1 MLTDLIT
8 IASRKS
14 PLAMWQ
20 SEFVQAQLR
29 KHYPNLTVEIRGMM
43 TQGDKLLSTPL
54 YDIGGKSLFV
64 KELEKAILEHRADI
78 AVHSI
83 KDMPVELPNHLT
95 LTVIME
101 REDPRDAFV
110 SNKYDSIK
118 ALPEGAIIGTSS
130 LRRQALMKTL
140 RKDLTIKTLRGNVG
154 TRLKKLDDGQ
164 YDAIILAAAGLKRL
178 GLEDRITATL
188 DPETMLPGV
197 GQGAICIECRSND
210 NELITL
216 LKVLDH
222 LPTRQCVETERYVT
236 GALGGSC
243 KVPLAAFATI
253 DGNSLRLQAIVGKID
268 GSEVICA
275 DETGP
280 IESREETAKKV
291 VEHLKARGAEE
302 IIALY
307 A

>member
-1 MLTDLIT
+1 MITNLIT

-29 KHYPNLTVEIRGMM
+29 KHYPDLTIEIRGMM

-54 YDIGGKSLFV
+54 YEIGGKSLFV
-64 KELEKAILEHRADI
+64 KELEKAILERRADI

-95 LTVIME
+95 LSVIME

-110 SNKYDSIK
+110 SNKFDSID

-130 LRRQALMKTL
+130 LRRQAVMKTL
-140 RKDLTIKTLRGNVG
+140 RKDLTIETLRGNVG
-154 TRLKKLDDGQ
+154 TRLKKLDDGH

-178 GLEDRITATL
+178 GLEDRIATIL
-188 DPETMLPGV
+188 EPKIMLPGV
-197 GQGAICIECRSND
+197 GQGAIGIECRSD
-210 NELITL
+210 DHELINL
-216 LKVLDH
+216 LQALDH
-222 LPTRQCVETERYVT
+222 HPTRLCVEAERYVT
-236 GALGGSC
+236 QALGGSC
-243 KVPLAAFATI
+243 KIPLAAYATI
-253 DGNSLRLQAIVGKID
+253 ENNNLHLQAMVGKID
-268 GSEVICA
+268 GSEMIRA
-275 DETGP
+275 EESGP
-280 IESREETAKKV
+280 VESRHDISKKV
-291 VEHLKARGAEE
+291 VENLIRQGAEK

-307 A
+307 